1 VIALLVIGATSPATL
16 RPLVERFG
24 RPGFRCYLHVDAS
37 VQLDDYLESVGP
49 GAEDITVLTNR
60 SIVYWGGWSM
70 VQATFGLMRA
80 ALADPAVDV
89 LTLVSDD
96 TAPLLSPDEL
106 AARLHAQP
114 VRITRYSVEGG
125 DVRDRY
131 EQLFFLDSGFT
142 SARARP
148 LGERVIDPTIL
159 RQVLADLEELATLGK
174 APVDLHTGPQWWSLD
189 RATAEHVLSRVERD
203 RALELSFRY
212 SAIPDEL
219 LVQTL
224 AAEMHGTNRNLL
236 PDSSPMLF
244 DFSRAVRPHVFET
257 VEDVAGFRRST
268 GQHDKLFVRKVGLAL
283 AQRLA
288 QGGLQA

>member
-1 VIALLVIGATSPATL
+1 MIALLVLGATSPATL
-16 RPLVERFG
+16 RPLVEQLA
-24 RPGFRCYLHVDAS
+24 RPGFHCYLHVDAS

-49 GAEDITVLTNR
+49 GVETITVLTER
-60 SIVYWGGWSM
+60 SEVYWGGWSM
-70 VQATFGLMRA
+70 MQATFGLMRA

-96 TAPLLSPDEL
+96 IALLVNPDEL

-114 VRITRYSVEGG
+114 VRITRYSIDGG
-125 DVRDRY
+125 DVRDRC

-142 SARARP
+142 SARTRP
-148 LGERVIDPTIL
+148 IGERVVDLTVL
-159 RQVLADLEELATLGK
+159 RQALADLEELTPLGK
-174 APVDLHTGPQWWSLD
+174 ADVELHTGPQWWSLD

-224 AAEMHGTNRNLL
+224 AA
-236 PDSSPMLF
+236 
-244 DFSRAVRPHVFET
+244 
-257 VEDVAGFRRST
+257 
-268 GQHDKLFVRKVGLAL
+268 
-283 AQRLA
+283 
-288 QGGLQA
+288 